1 VPDADNG
8 LGGLGQDYVSIAER
22 SVETLFRLIE
32 AGERVGR
39 WETTPVDGDLIMRGA
54 AGYWEGR

>member
-22 SVETLFRLIE
+22 SVETPFRLIE